1 MDNTTKKILNFYPN
15 NAFLIINGRIFP
27 LDKNEV
33 TIGRSLDNQ
42 LVINDL
48 GVSRTHAKL
57 QARGGRFMIRDQN
70 STSGTYV
77 NGQRVR
83 RKTLDSGDIISLAGI
98 PMLYVEDSPGL
109 SGTSWESTRPF
120 EEA

>member
-1 MDNTTKKILNFYPN
+1 MDNTTKKILHFYPN

-27 LDKNEV
+27 LDRNEV
-33 TIGRSLDNQ
+33 SIGRSLDNQ

-57 QARGGRFMIRDQN
+57 LARGGRFSIKDQN

-120 EEA
+120 EEG